1 MANYIEKTKTS
12 ISWFGDIPKDWK
24 IERVK
29 THFDFSKDSTNPEGK
44 HILSLTMKGIKIRD
58 VSNNDGQLPE
68 SFDGYR
74 YLKIGDIVF
83 NPMDLISGYVDLA
96 NIEGII
102 SPAYTVLRKKDNSKV
117 NLKYITLQF
126 QRNYKEKIF
135 WWYGQGVSF
144 DHRWELKDKTLMN
157 FPILIP
163 TELDQENIVNE
174 VKKVDRFINR
184 FTTSK
189 NRYIELLK
197 QYKQSKINELVTKGL
212 NPNVKMKDSGTKWLG
227 KVPEHWRILKLKKL
241 VKLNSSTSKNLNN
254 KVALENIESWTGRFI
269 QGEGNPFEADGV
281 QFENGDVLFCKLRPY
296 LAKVFLP
303 TEDGVCVNELLVLK
317 PNTNLVSKEF
327 IYTRLLTYDFIQLVN
342 SSTYGAKM
350 PRASWDFIGEIEIPF
365 PTDFEEQNAIFN
377 MTNQINTGINQ
388 LIDKALNQIELIQQY
403 RQSLIYELVTGK
415 RKP

>member
-1 MANYIEKTKTS
+1 
-12 ISWFGDIPKDWK
+12 
-24 IERVK
+24 
-29 THFDFSKDSTNPEGK
+29 
-44 HILSLTMKGIKIRD
+44 
-58 VSNNDGQLPE
+58 
-68 SFDGYR
+68 
-74 YLKIGDIVF
+74 
-83 NPMDLISGYVDLA
+83 
-96 NIEGII
+96 
-102 SPAYTVLRKKDNSKV
+102 
-117 NLKYITLQF
+117 
-126 QRNYKEKIF
+126 
-135 WWYGQGVSF
+135 
-144 DHRWELKDKTLMN
+144 
-157 FPILIP
+157 
-163 TELDQENIVNE
+163 
-174 VKKVDRFINR
+174 
-184 FTTSK
+184 
-189 NRYIELLK
+189 
-197 QYKQSKINELVTKGL
+197 
-212 NPNVKMKDSGTKWLG
+212 MKDSGTKWLG